1 VPRYSLSREA
11 EADLDDIFRYSIET
25 FGLKQAERYYL
36 ALEECLQ
43 RVAEASALG
52 RMVVGRSR
60 TFFQYNCQRHGI
72 FYITADD
79 GVFVVR
85 VLHLTMD
92 LNRHLPE

>member
-1 VPRYSLSREA
+1 VAKYSLSREA

-25 FGLKQAERYYL
+25 FGLKRAERYYL

-43 RVAEASALG
+43 RVAETPSMG
-52 RMVVGRSR
+52 RPVVGRSR
-60 TFFQYNCQRHGI
+60 TFFQYNCERHGI
-72 FYITADD
+72 FYVTADD

-92 LNRHLPE
+92 LKRHLSE